1 MGDVDGVDAV
11 GNHTVACEGLPDI
24 AFAYGNHCDGFL
36 VRIGSYLKAAV
47 HISDKGKI
55 NLGYIP
61 AVEVFEADCSAV
73 NKIGYVSE
81 DFIAVASFLA
91 DNGAFTLILLLI
103 RVKIPQI
110 AGDVCVIGIFG
121 TCKQGT
127 VVKSATGHLH
137 LPDMTVRCEAY
148 LFCTALSAELIAVGR
163 TMIEDIPLSVDF
175 LDTSVIV
182 AVQVGKKI

>member
-1 MGDVDGVDAV
+1 MTTNDVHMTKALRTEIKSVRSAFIILLVQSETSQGGNSAATVGDVDGVDAV

-24 AFAYGNHCDGFL
+24 AFAYGNHCDGIL
-36 VRIGSYLKAAV
+36 VRIGSDLKAAV

-55 NLGYIP
+55 DLGYIP
-61 AVEVFEADCSAV
+61 AVEVFEAGCSAV

-91 DNGAFTLILLLI
+91 DNGALALILLFI

-121 TCKQGT
+121 TCKQRS
-127 VVKSATGHLH
+127 VV
-137 LPDMTVRCEAY
+137 
-148 LFCTALSAELIAVGR
+148 
-163 TMIEDIPLSVDF
+163 
-175 LDTSVIV
+175 
-182 AVQVGKKI
+182 